1 MERIWINWKDNCR
14 KALSSVVAFLL
25 VLVMYGCSGNSSD
38 EPESEM
44 LVLNATSLL
53 IEADGADVTEFTVTK
68 GNQDVTAAA
77 EILQDGKVFSGT
89 RFYTDTEGEYK
100 FSACYNGET
109 SAEIVVRA
117 TKSENLVMPAD
128 PEPDRYEGF
137 VKRVLL
143 LQATGTWCGFCPLV
157 MSGIK
162 TYSDTYSD
170 GLAVF
175 AAAHASSTIKD
186 LMETNASRM
195 VLNWLGISSFPTLN
209 VNMIPG
215 KTVSYVSEGNVG
227 EQNAGLIRQAV
238 EEYTAK
244 DAKSAIA
251 AVVRA
256 DKASNK
262 VEVEAKIK
270 IAEGGSYRVAA
281 WLLEDGI
288 LDNSQQNY
296 TDLTDDFSTHNNV
309 LRQSSA
315 SLAFGDKLGDSLP
328 AGSTEDYSCSF
339 TLSSEKMDN
348 CRVVI
353 MVTAPEGGVFAVDN
367 VVMCPLNDKVGF
379 EYK

>member
-1 MERIWINWKDNCR
+1 MVRIWINWKDNCR

-25 VLVMYGCSGNSSD
+25 VLVMYGCSGNPSD

-100 FSACYNGET
+100 FLARYNGET

-128 PEPDRYEGF
+128 PEPERYEGF

-143 LQATGTWCGFCPLV
+143 LQATGTWCGYCPLV

-162 TYSDTYSD
+162 TYGETYSD

-175 AAAHASSTIKD
+175 AAAHNGDGMSNDFSNKVI
-186 LMETNASRM
+186 
-195 VLNWLGISSFPTLN
+195 NWLRVSEFPTLN
-209 VNMIPG
+209 VNLIPG
-215 KTVSYVSEGNVG
+215 TTISCVSEGNVG
-227 EQNAGLIRQAV
+227 ELIRQAV

-244 DAKSAIA
+244 EAKSAIA

-256 DKASNK
+256 DKPSNK

-288 LDNSQQNY
+288 YDNTQKNY
-296 TDLTDDFSTHNNV
+296 LGLEGDFYTHNNV

-367 VVMCPLNDKVGF
+367 VVMCPLNDKAGF

>member
-100 FSACYNGET
+100 FSARYNGET

-262 VEVEAKIK
+262 V
-270 IAEGGSYRVAA
+270 
-281 WLLEDGI
+281 D
-288 LDNSQQNY
+288 
-296 TDLTDDFSTHNNV
+296 V

>member
-1 MERIWINWKDNCR
+1 MECKWINWKDNGW
-14 KALSSVVAFLL
+14 KALSSVMAFLL
-25 VLVMYGCSGNSSD
+25 ALVMYGCSGNSSD
-38 EPESEM
+38 EPESDM
-44 LVLNATSLL
+44 LVLNASSLL
-53 IEADGADVTEFTVTK
+53 IEADGADITEFTVTK
-68 GNQDVTAAA
+68 GTQDVTSAA
-77 EILQDGKVFSGT
+77 EILMNGQTFSGT

-100 FSACYNGET
+100 FSARYNGET

-117 TKSENLVMPAD
+117 TKSDNLVMPAD
-128 PEPDRYEGF
+128 PDPERYEGF
-137 VKRVLL
+137 VKHVLF
-143 LQATGTWCGFCPLV
+143 LQATGTWCGWCPLV
-157 MSGIK
+157 MTGIK
-162 TYSDTYSD
+162 TYGETYSD

-175 AAAHASSTIKD
+175 AAAHASSSIKD
-186 LMETNASRM
+186 LMETNASLM

-209 VNMIPG
+209 VNLIPG
-215 KTVSYVSEGNVG
+215 ETVSYTSDGNVG
-227 EQNAGLIRQAV
+227 EQNAGMIREVV
-238 EEYTAK
+238 EQYKTQ

-256 DKASNK
+256 DKASST
-262 VEVEAKIK
+262 VSVEAKIK
-270 IAEGGSYRVAA
+270 IAESGSYRVAA

-288 LDNSQQNY
+288 SDNSQQNY

-328 AGSTEDYSCSF
+328 AGSTKDFTCSF

-348 CRVVI
+348 CRVLI

-367 VVMCPLNDKVGF
+367 VVACPLNSKVGF

>member
-100 FSACYNGET
+100 FSARYNGET

-143 LQATGTWCGFCPLV
+143 LQATGTWCGYCPLV

-175 AAAHASSTIKD
+175 AAAHNGDGMSNDFSNKVI
-186 LMETNASRM
+186 
-195 VLNWLGISSFPTLN
+195 NWLSVSGFPTLN
-209 VNMIPG
+209 VNLIPG
-215 KTVSYVSEGNVG
+215 TTISYVSEGNVG

-288 LDNSQQNY
+288 YDNTQENY
-296 TDLTDDFSTHNNV
+296 LGLEGDFSTHNNV

-367 VVMCPLNDKVGF
+367 CSDVSA
-379 EYK
+379 

>member
-1 MERIWINWKDNCR
+1 
-14 KALSSVVAFLL
+14 
-25 VLVMYGCSGNSSD
+25 
-38 EPESEM
+38 
-44 LVLNATSLL
+44 
-53 IEADGADVTEFTVTK
+53 
-68 GNQDVTAAA
+68 
-77 EILQDGKVFSGT
+77 
-89 RFYTDTEGEYK
+89 
-100 FSACYNGET
+100 
-109 SAEIVVRA
+109 
-117 TKSENLVMPAD
+117 MPAD

-143 LQATGTWCGFCPLV
+143 LQATGTWCGYCPLV

-175 AAAHASSTIKD
+175 AAAHNGDGMSNDFSNKVI
-186 LMETNASRM
+186 
-195 VLNWLGISSFPTLN
+195 NWLSVSGFPTLN
-209 VNMIPG
+209 VNLIPG
-215 KTVSYVSEGNVG
+215 TTISYVSEGNVG

-288 LDNSQQNY
+288 YDNTQENY
-296 TDLTDDFSTHNNV
+296 LGLEGDFYTHNNV

>member
-1 MERIWINWKDNCR
+1 
-14 KALSSVVAFLL
+14 
-25 VLVMYGCSGNSSD
+25 
-38 EPESEM
+38 
-44 LVLNATSLL
+44 
-53 IEADGADVTEFTVTK
+53 
-68 GNQDVTAAA
+68 
-77 EILQDGKVFSGT
+77 
-89 RFYTDTEGEYK
+89 
-100 FSACYNGET
+100 
-109 SAEIVVRA
+109 
-117 TKSENLVMPAD
+117 MPAD
-128 PEPDRYEGF
+128 PEPERYEGF

-143 LQATGTWCGFCPLV
+143 LQATGTWCGWCPAV
-157 MSGIK
+157 MASIK
-162 TYSDTYSD
+162 EYNNSFSD
-170 GLAVF
+170 GMAVF
-175 AAAHASSTIKD
+175 AAAHNRDAMSNDFADKVIQ
-186 LMETNASRM
+186 
-195 VLNWLGISSFPTLN
+195 WLSVSGFPTLN
-209 VNMIPG
+209 INLVPG
-215 KTVSYVSEGNVG
+215 ETVSCYTNGSDVVTANVD
-227 EQNAGLIRQAV
+227 AIRKVV
-238 EEYTAK
+238 ETYTAK

-348 CRVVI
+348 CRVII

>member
-1 MERIWINWKDNCR
+1 MECKWINWKDNGW
-14 KALSSVVAFLL
+14 KALSSVMAFLL
-25 VLVMYGCSGNSSD
+25 ALVMYGCSGNSSD
-38 EPESEM
+38 EPESDM
-44 LVLNATSLL
+44 LVLNASSLL
-53 IEADGADVTEFTVTK
+53 IEADGADITEFTVTK
-68 GNQDVTAAA
+68 GTQDVTSAA
-77 EILQDGKVFSGT
+77 EILMNGQTFSGT

-100 FSACYNGET
+100 FSARYNGET

-117 TKSENLVMPAD
+117 TKSDNLVIPAD
-128 PEPDRYEGF
+128 PDPERYEGF

-143 LQATGTWCGFCPLV
+143 LQATGTWCGWCPAV
-157 MSGIK
+157 MASIK
-162 TYSDTYSD
+162 EYNNSFSD

-175 AAAHASSTIKD
+175 AAAHNGDSMSNDFGAKVIS
-186 LMETNASRM
+186 
-195 VLNWLGISSFPTLN
+195 WLGVTGFPTLN
-209 VNMIPG
+209 VNLIPG
-215 KTVSYVSEGNVG
+215 ETVSCYTNGSDVVTANVD
-227 EQNAGLIRQAV
+227 AIRKVV
-238 EEYTAK
+238 ETYTAK

-270 IAEGGSYRVAA
+270 IAESGSYRVAA

-288 LDNSQQNY
+288 SDNSQQNY

-328 AGSTEDYSCSF
+328 AGSTKDFTCSF

-348 CRVVI
+348 CRVLI

-367 VVMCPLNDKVGF
+367 VVACPLNSKVGF

>member
-100 FSACYNGET
+100 FLARYNGET

-143 LQATGTWCGFCPLV
+143 LQATGTWCGYCPLV

-175 AAAHASSTIKD
+175 AAAHNGDGMSNDFSNKVI
-186 LMETNASRM
+186 
-195 VLNWLGISSFPTLN
+195 NWLSVSGFPTLN
-209 VNMIPG
+209 VNLIPG
-215 KTVSYVSEGNVG
+215 TTISYVSEGNVG

-244 DAKSAIA
+244 EAKSAIA

-288 LDNSQQNY
+288 YDNTQENY
-296 TDLTDDFSTHNNV
+296 LGLEGDFYTHNNV

>member
-1 MERIWINWKDNCR
+1 MECKWINWKDNGW
-14 KALSSVVAFLL
+14 KALSSVMAFLL
-25 VLVMYGCSGNSSD
+25 ALVMYGCSGNSSD
-38 EPESEM
+38 EPESDM
-44 LVLNATSLL
+44 LVLNASSLL
-53 IEADGADVTEFTVTK
+53 IEADGADITEFTVTK
-68 GNQDVTAAA
+68 GTQDVTSAA
-77 EILQDGKVFSGT
+77 EILMNGQTFSGT

-100 FSACYNGET
+100 FSARYNGET

-117 TKSENLVMPAD
+117 TKSDNLVMPAD
-128 PEPDRYEGF
+128 PEPERYEGF

-143 LQATGTWCGFCPLV
+143 LQATGTWCGWCPAV
-157 MSGIK
+157 MASIK
-162 TYSDTYSD
+162 EYNNSFSD
-170 GLAVF
+170 GMAVF
-175 AAAHASSTIKD
+175 AAAHNRDAMSNDFADKVIQ
-186 LMETNASRM
+186 
-195 VLNWLGISSFPTLN
+195 WLSVSGFPTLN
-209 VNMIPG
+209 INLVPG
-215 KTVSYVSEGNVG
+215 ETVSCYTNGSDVVTANVD
-227 EQNAGLIRQAV
+227 AIRKVV
-238 EEYTAK
+238 ETYTAK

-288 LDNSQQNY
+288 SDNSQQNY

-328 AGSTEDYSCSF
+328 AGSTKDFTCSF

-348 CRVVI
+348 CRVLI

-367 VVMCPLNDKVGF
+367 VVACPLNSKVGF

>member
-1 MERIWINWKDNCR
+1 M
-14 KALSSVVAFLL
+14 
-25 VLVMYGCSGNSSD
+25 
-38 EPESEM
+38 
-44 LVLNATSLL
+44 
-53 IEADGADVTEFTVTK
+53 
-68 GNQDVTAAA
+68 
-77 EILQDGKVFSGT
+77 QDGKVFSGT

-100 FSACYNGET
+100 FSARYNGET

-143 LQATGTWCGFCPLV
+143 LQATGTWCGWCPAV
-157 MSGIK
+157 MASIK
-162 TYSDTYSD
+162 EYNNSFSD
-170 GLAVF
+170 GMAVF
-175 AAAHASSTIKD
+175 AAAHNRDAMSNNFADKVIQ
-186 LMETNASRM
+186 
-195 VLNWLGISSFPTLN
+195 WLSVSGFPTLN
-209 VNMIPG
+209 INLVPG
-215 KTVSYVSEGNVG
+215 ETVSCYTNGSDVVTANVD
-227 EQNAGLIRQAV
+227 AIRKVV
-238 EEYTAK
+238 ETYTAK

>member
-1 MERIWINWKDNCR
+1 MECKWINWKDNGW
-14 KALSSVVAFLL
+14 KALSSVMAFLL
-25 VLVMYGCSGNSSD
+25 ALVMYGCSGNSSD
-38 EPESEM
+38 EPESDM
-44 LVLNATSLL
+44 LVLNASSLL
-53 IEADGADVTEFTVTK
+53 IEADGADITEFTVTK
-68 GNQDVTAAA
+68 GTQDVTSAA
-77 EILQDGKVFSGT
+77 EILMNGQTFSGT

-100 FSACYNGET
+100 FSARYNGET

-117 TKSENLVMPAD
+117 TKSDNLVMPAD
-128 PEPDRYEGF
+128 PDPERYEGF
-137 VKRVLL
+137 VKHVLF
-143 LQATGTWCGFCPLV
+143 LQATGTWCGWCPLV

-162 TYSDTYSD
+162 TYGETYSD

-175 AAAHASSTIKD
+175 AAAHASSSIKD
-186 LMETNASRM
+186 LMETNASLM

-209 VNMIPG
+209 VNLIPG
-215 KTVSYVSEGNVG
+215 ETVSYTSDGNVG
-227 EQNAGLIRQAV
+227 EQNAGMIREVV
-238 EEYTAK
+238 EQYKTQ

-328 AGSTEDYSCSF
+328 AGSTKDFTCSF

-348 CRVVI
+348 CRVLI

-367 VVMCPLNDKVGF
+367 VVACPLNSKVGF

>member
-1 MERIWINWKDNCR
+1 MECKWINWKDNGW
-14 KALSSVVAFLL
+14 KALSSVMAFLL
-25 VLVMYGCSGNSSD
+25 ALVMYGCSGNSSD
-38 EPESEM
+38 EPESDM
-44 LVLNATSLL
+44 LVLNASSLL
-53 IEADGADVTEFTVTK
+53 IEADGADITEFTVTK
-68 GNQDVTAAA
+68 GTQDVTSAA
-77 EILQDGKVFSGT
+77 EILMNGQTFSGT

-100 FSACYNGET
+100 FSARYNGET

-117 TKSENLVMPAD
+117 TKSDNLVMPAD
-128 PEPDRYEGF
+128 PDPERYEGF
-137 VKRVLL
+137 VKHVLF
-143 LQATGTWCGFCPLV
+143 LQATGTWCGWCPLV

-162 TYSDTYSD
+162 TYGETYSD

-175 AAAHASSTIKD
+175 AAAHASSSIKD
-186 LMETNASRM
+186 LMETNASLM

-209 VNMIPG
+209 VNLIPG
-215 KTVSYVSEGNVG
+215 ETVSYTSNGNVG
-227 EQNAGLIRQAV
+227 EQNAGMIREVV
-238 EEYTAK
+238 EQYKAQ

-256 DKASNK
+256 DKASST
-262 VEVEAKIK
+262 VLVEAKIK
-270 IAEGGSYRVAA
+270 IAESGSYRVAA

-288 LDNSQQNY
+288 SDNSQQNY

-328 AGSTEDYSCSF
+328 AGSTKDFTCSF

-348 CRVVI
+348 CRVLI

-367 VVMCPLNDKVGF
+367 VVACPLNSKVGF

>member
-1 MERIWINWKDNCR
+1 MECKWINWKDNGW
-14 KALSSVVAFLL
+14 KALSSVMAFLL
-25 VLVMYGCSGNSSD
+25 ALVMYGCSGNSSD
-38 EPESEM
+38 EPESDM
-44 LVLNATSLL
+44 LVLNASSLL
-53 IEADGADVTEFTVTK
+53 IEADGADITEFTVTK
-68 GNQDVTAAA
+68 GTQDVTSAA
-77 EILQDGKVFSGT
+77 EILMNGQTFSGT

-100 FSACYNGET
+100 FSARYNGET

-117 TKSENLVMPAD
+117 TKSDNLVMPAD
-128 PEPDRYEGF
+128 PDPERYEGF
-137 VKRVLL
+137 VKHVLF
-143 LQATGTWCGFCPLV
+143 LQATGTWCGWCPLV

-162 TYSDTYSD
+162 TYGETYSD

-175 AAAHASSTIKD
+175 AAAHASSSIKD
-186 LMETNASRM
+186 LMETNASLM

-209 VNMIPG
+209 VNLIPG
-215 KTVSYVSEGNVG
+215 ETVSYTSDGNVG
-227 EQNAGLIRQAV
+227 EQNAGMIREVV
-238 EEYTAK
+238 EQYKTQ

-256 DKASNK
+256 DKASST
-262 VEVEAKIK
+262 VSVEAKIK
-270 IAEGGSYRVAA
+270 IAESGSYRVAA

-288 LDNSQQNY
+288 SDNSQQNY

-309 LRQSSA
+309 LRQSSS

-328 AGSTEDYSCSF
+328 AGSTKDFTCSF

-348 CRVVI
+348 CRVLI

-367 VVMCPLNDKVGF
+367 VVACPLNSKVGF

>member
-1 MERIWINWKDNCR
+1 MERICINWKDNCR

-68 GNQDVTAAA
+68 GTQDVTAAA
-77 EILQDGKVFSGT
+77 EILQDGKAFSGT

-100 FSACYNGET
+100 FSARYNGET

-117 TKSENLVMPAD
+117 TKSENLAMPAD

-137 VKRVLL
+137 VKRVLF
-143 LQATGTWCGFCPLV
+143 LQATGTWCGYCPAV
-157 MSGIK
+157 MASIK
-162 TYSDTYSD
+162 GYNESYSD
-170 GLAVF
+170 GQAIF
-175 AAAHASSTIKD
+175 AAAHNGDIMAND
-186 LMETNASRM
+186 FTNK
-195 VLNWLGISSFPTLN
+195 VINWLKVFGFPTLN
-209 VNMIPG
+209 VNLIPG
-215 KTVSYVSEGNVG
+215 ETVSCYTSGSNVVTANVDAIRKVVEMYVA
-227 EQNAGLIRQAV
+227 Q
-238 EEYTAK
+238 

-270 IAEGGSYRVAA
+270 IAEGGEYRIAA

-288 LDNSQQNY
+288 FDDSQQNK
-296 TDLTDDFSTHNNV
+296 TGLTDDFSTHNNV

-353 MVTAPEGGVFAVDN
+353 MVTAPESGVFAVDN

>member
-1 MERIWINWKDNCR
+1 
-14 KALSSVVAFLL
+14 
-25 VLVMYGCSGNSSD
+25 
-38 EPESEM
+38 M
-44 LVLNATSLL
+44 LVLNASSLL
-53 IEADGADVTEFTVTK
+53 IEADGADITEFTVTK
-68 GNQDVTAAA
+68 GTQDVTSAA
-77 EILQDGKVFSGT
+77 EILMNGQTFSGT

-100 FSACYNGET
+100 FSARYNGET

-117 TKSENLVMPAD
+117 TKSDNLVMPAD
-128 PEPDRYEGF
+128 PDPERYEGF
-137 VKRVLL
+137 VKHVLF
-143 LQATGTWCGFCPLV
+143 LQATGTWCGWCPLV
-157 MSGIK
+157 MTGIK
-162 TYSDTYSD
+162 TYGETYSD

-175 AAAHASSTIKD
+175 AAAHASSSIKD
-186 LMETNASRM
+186 LMETNASLM

-209 VNMIPG
+209 VNLIPG
-215 KTVSYVSEGNVG
+215 ETVSYTSDGNVG
-227 EQNAGLIRQAV
+227 EQNAGMIREVV
-238 EEYTAK
+238 EQYKTQ

-256 DKASNK
+256 DKASST
-262 VEVEAKIK
+262 VSVEAKIK
-270 IAEGGSYRVAA
+270 IAESGSYRVAA

-288 LDNSQQNY
+288 SDNSQQNY

-328 AGSTEDYSCSF
+328 AGSTKDFTCSF

-348 CRVVI
+348 CRVLI

-367 VVMCPLNDKVGF
+367 VVACPLNSKVGF

>member
-68 GNQDVTAAA
+68 GNQDVTAVA

-100 FSACYNGET
+100 FPARYNGET

-143 LQATGTWCGFCPLV
+143 LQATGTWCGYCPLV

-175 AAAHASSTIKD
+175 AAAHNGDGMSNDFSNKVI
-186 LMETNASRM
+186 
-195 VLNWLGISSFPTLN
+195 NWLSVSGFPTLN
-209 VNMIPG
+209 VNLIPG
-215 KTVSYVSEGNVG
+215 TTISYVSEGNVG

-288 LDNSQQNY
+288 YDNTQENY
-296 TDLTDDFSTHNNV
+296 LGLEGDFSTHNNV

>member
-1 MERIWINWKDNCR
+1 
-14 KALSSVVAFLL
+14 
-25 VLVMYGCSGNSSD
+25 
-38 EPESEM
+38 
-44 LVLNATSLL
+44 
-53 IEADGADVTEFTVTK
+53 
-68 GNQDVTAAA
+68 
-77 EILQDGKVFSGT
+77 
-89 RFYTDTEGEYK
+89 
-100 FSACYNGET
+100 
-109 SAEIVVRA
+109 
-117 TKSENLVMPAD
+117 MPAD

-137 VKRVLL
+137 VKRVLF
-143 LQATGTWCGFCPLV
+143 LQATGTWCGYCPAV
-157 MSGIK
+157 MASIK
-162 TYSDTYSD
+162 GYNESYSD
-170 GLAVF
+170 GQAIF
-175 AAAHASSTIKD
+175 AAAHNGDIMAND
-186 LMETNASRM
+186 FTNK
-195 VLNWLGISSFPTLN
+195 VINWLKVFGFPTLN
-209 VNMIPG
+209 VNLIPG
-215 KTVSYVSEGNVG
+215 ETVSCYTSGSNVVTANVDAIRKVVEMYVA
-227 EQNAGLIRQAV
+227 Q
-238 EEYTAK
+238 

-270 IAEGGSYRVAA
+270 IAEGGEYRIAA

-288 LDNSQQNY
+288 FDDSQQNK
-296 TDLTDDFSTHNNV
+296 TGLTDDFSTHNNV

-353 MVTAPEGGVFAVDN
+353 MVTAPESGVFAVDN

>member
-89 RFYTDTEGEYK
+89 RFYTDTKGEYK
-100 FSACYNGET
+100 FSGRYNGET

-143 LQATGTWCGFCPLV
+143 LQATGTWCGYCPLV

-175 AAAHASSTIKD
+175 AAAHNGDGMSNDFSNKVI
-186 LMETNASRM
+186 
-195 VLNWLGISSFPTLN
+195 NWLSVSGFPTLN
-209 VNMIPG
+209 VNLIPG
-215 KTVSYVSEGNVG
+215 TTISYVSEGNVG

-244 DAKSAIA
+244 EAKSAIA

-288 LDNSQQNY
+288 YDNTQENY
-296 TDLTDDFSTHNNV
+296 LGLEGDFYTHNNV

>member
-100 FSACYNGET
+100 FSARYNGET

-143 LQATGTWCGFCPLV
+143 LQATGTWCGYCPLV

-175 AAAHASSTIKD
+175 AAAHNGDGMSNDFSNKVI
-186 LMETNASRM
+186 
-195 VLNWLGISSFPTLN
+195 NWLSVSGFPTLN
-209 VNMIPG
+209 VNLIPG

-244 DAKSAIA
+244 DAKSTIA

-281 WLLEDGI
+281 WLLEDEI
-288 LDNSQQNY
+288 FDDSQQNK
-296 TDLTDDFSTHNNV
+296 TGLTDDFSTHNNV

>member
-100 FSACYNGET
+100 FSARYNGET

-128 PEPDRYEGF
+128 PEPERYEGF

-143 LQATGTWCGFCPLV
+143 LQATGTWCGWCPAV
-157 MSGIK
+157 MASIK
-162 TYSDTYSD
+162 EYNYTNGSDVVTANVD
-170 GLAVF
+170 AIRKVV
-175 AAAHASSTIKD
+175 
-186 LMETNASRM
+186 ETH
-195 VLNWLGISSFPTLN
+195 
-209 VNMIPG
+209 
-215 KTVSYVSEGNVG
+215 
-227 EQNAGLIRQAV
+227 
-238 EEYTAK
+238 TAK

-296 TDLTDDFSTHNNV
+296 TDLTDDFSTHKNV

>member
-1 MERIWINWKDNCR
+1 MERMSIDWRGNCV
-14 KALSSVVAFLL
+14 KALSSVMAFL
-25 VLVMYGCSGNSSD
+25 VALVMYGCSGNSSD
-38 EPESEM
+38 EPESDM

-53 IEADGADVTEFTVTK
+53 IEADGADITEFTVTK
-68 GNQDVTAAA
+68 GTQDVTDAA
-77 EILQDGKVFSGT
+77 EILLDGKTFSGT

-100 FSACYNGET
+100 FSARYNGET

-117 TKSENLVMPAD
+117 TKSDNLVIPAD
-128 PEPDRYEGF
+128 PDPERYEGF
-137 VKRVLL
+137 VKHVLF
-143 LQATGTWCGFCPLV
+143 LQATGTWCGWCPLV

-162 TYSDTYSD
+162 AYGETYSD

-175 AAAHASSTIKD
+175 AAAHNGDSMSNDFGGKVI
-186 LMETNASRM
+186 S
-195 VLNWLGISSFPTLN
+195 WLGVTGFPTLN
-209 VNMIPG
+209 VNLIPG
-215 KTVSYVSEGNVG
+215 EAVSYTSDGNVG
-227 EQNAGLIRQAV
+227 EQNAGMIREVV
-238 EEYTAK
+238 EQYTAQ

-256 DKASNK
+256 DKAANTVS
-262 VEVEAKIK
+262 VEAKIK
-270 IAEGGSYRVAA
+270 IAESGSYRVAA

-288 LDNSQQNY
+288 SDNSQQNY

-309 LRQSSA
+309 SRQSSS

-328 AGSTEDYSCSF
+328 AGSTKDFTCSF

-367 VVMCPLNDKVGF
+367 VVACSLNGKVGF

>member
-1 MERIWINWKDNCR
+1 MECKWINWKDNGW
-14 KALSSVVAFLL
+14 KALSSVMAFLL
-25 VLVMYGCSGNSSD
+25 ALVMYGCSGNSSD
-38 EPESEM
+38 EPESDM

-100 FSACYNGET
+100 FSARYNGET

-117 TKSENLVMPAD
+117 TKSDNLVMPAD
-128 PEPDRYEGF
+128 PDPERYEGF
-137 VKRVLL
+137 VKHVLF
-143 LQATGTWCGFCPLV
+143 LQATGTWCGWCPLV

-162 TYSDTYSD
+162 TYGETYSD

-175 AAAHASSTIKD
+175 AAAHASSSIKD
-186 LMETNASRM
+186 LMETNASLM

-209 VNMIPG
+209 VNLIPG
-215 KTVSYVSEGNVG
+215 ETVSYTSDGNVG
-227 EQNAGLIRQAV
+227 EQNAGMIREVV
-238 EEYTAK
+238 EQYKAQ

-256 DKASNK
+256 DKASST
-262 VEVEAKIK
+262 VSVEAKIK
-270 IAEGGSYRVAA
+270 IAESGSYRVAA

-288 LDNSQQNY
+288 SDNSQQNY

-328 AGSTEDYSCSF
+328 AGSTKDFTCSF

-348 CRVVI
+348 CRVLI

-367 VVMCPLNDKVGF
+367 VVACPLNSKVGF